1 MITEFKPAEA
11 APGIHR
17 HLVDVADL
25 AWKGGIGLP
34 ELLTILR
41 HEFISRGLEAASGNQ
56 GVLAD
61 AIGIHRNTLA
71 RHMAAVGVPVPEKR
85 RQQCAL
91 RR

>member
-1 MITEFKPAEA
+1 MITEFEPADPL
-11 APGIHR
+11 PGIYR
-17 HLVDVADL
+17 HLADVADL
-25 AWKGGIGLP
+25 AWKGGISLP

-41 HEFISRGLEAASGNQ
+41 HEFISRGLEAAGGNQ
-56 GVLAD
+56 VLLAD

-71 RHMAAVGVPVPEKR
+71 RHMAAVGVPAPEKR